1 MKIQYD
7 TDSVYKNTNIVDNK
21 YLDIME
27 PIISDVTIY
36 DLYSLTLESKYNE
49 RPDMLAY
56 DYRGVHSMS
65 TDMLAYDLFSNANL
79 WWIFAEF
86 NQDLLKDP
94 IIDFKSGLTIQ
105 VPTDFI

>member
-56 DYRGVHSMS
+56 D
-65 TDMLAYDLFSNANL
+65 LFSNANL

-105 VPTDFI
+105 VPLNFI